1 VGRIVAV
8 TNLKGGIGKT
18 TTVVNVGAG
27 LALKGAR
34 VLLVDTDAQG
44 NLAPALGLQ
53 PRRTIYSVLME
64 QANPLDCLTPARPN
78 LDLLAADDA
87 LLTVQAEL
95 GQRPGWVRILETVL
109 APARKEY
116 DFIIIDAPGS
126 LTVMSASAIAA
137 SSDLLVPTTVEPLS
151 LKGLDLLFKQLV
163 RLKNST
169 RSVRVIVPTMFD
181 GRLRQAQA
189 LLSDLQER
197 HGALVVEPIH
207 ANVRL
212 SEATAEGKTIYE
224 YDRRSRGAFDYAQ
237 LVEHLSALWQFAPPP
252 SARPAPA
259 RANSPPNQP
268 PSMHAPARTNGS
280 LDRSDIPLH
289 PPATHDPSLPDT
301 CPNCGRPLN
310 RTTLAGYRVVY
321 CNHCRFK
328 QQGMLLQER
337 G

>member
-1 VGRIVAV
+1 MGRIVAV

-64 QANPLDCLTPARPN
+64 RANPLDCLTAARPN

-95 GQRPGWVRILETVL
+95 GQRPGWIRILETVL
-109 APARKEY
+109 APARQEY

-151 LKGLDLLFKQLV
+151 LKGLDLLFKQLL

-189 LLSDLQER
+189 LLHDLQKR
-197 HGALVVEPIH
+197 HGALVVEPIRT
-207 ANVRL
+207 NVRL
-212 SEATAEGKTIYE
+212 SEATAAGKTIYE
-224 YDRRSRGAFDYAQ
+224 YDRHSRGALDYAQ
-237 LVEHLSALWQFAPPP
+237 LVEHLSTLWQFAPPP
-252 SARPAPA
+252 PPRPAPA
-259 RANSPPNQP
+259 HTNRPPNQP
-268 PSMHAPARTNGS
+268 RAVPALVRRNGS
-280 LDRSDIPLH
+280 LDRSDIPLN
-289 PPATHDPSLPDT
+289 PPTPHDTSLPET